1 MSIEDELRELL
12 APNTAIPVY
21 ARQLPPDLP
30 PCLCIQ
36 EIGGR
41 TNNSNIRRAVHF
53 ISILA
58 VAPRIEDARAHMA
71 QARNFLTTH
80 LPADIGGIHYY
91 TAVPLAEGTIKQKA
105 PRGPAYIMHTTLEV
119 TRQL

>member
-21 ARQLPPDLP
+21 SRQLPPDLP

-71 QARNFLTTH
+71 QARDFLTTH
-80 LPADIGGIHYY
+80 LPADIGGVHYY